1 MLDLLIIGGTV
12 VDGTGAEPRRADI
25 GVRDGVISTIAEPG
39 SITEE
44 AARTI
49 DATNRVIAPG
59 FIDLHTHYD
68 AQLLW
73 DPTAGPSPLHGVT
86 TVLGGNCG
94 FTIAPLADG
103 DADWVMRM
111 MARVEGM
118 PLETL
123 RQGPAW
129 DWHTFGEWLSRLDGH
144 LAVNAGFLVGHSTVR
159 RAVMGEA
166 ATDAVASAEQIA
178 AMVELVHEALASG
191 ALGFSSSLGEAHT
204 DGDGR
209 PIPSRAAA
217 PEEFLALAA
226 AVGDH
231 EGTTIEFIPA
241 VGEIPLDRIELM
253 TGMSLAANR
262 PLNWNL
268 LGSLS
273 PTEIFEQQL
282 TASDHATAHGAR
294 VVALT
299 LPDLMRLRAS
309 RMLNDLPGWRD
320 VIRLPDDERRAA
332 IRDPEVRQRLHD
344 GAAQAS
350 ARGLAALADW
360 DLIELADG
368 LPADSSSASVDQ
380 YIGRTIASIAAEL
393 DADPVD
399 VLIDMVLPDRLP
411 LTMVLPSL
419 VPSLG
424 SSDEGWVERAKV
436 WTDDRVVLG
445 GSDAGAHLDLMCH
458 ANYTT
463 VVLGE
468 AVRDRGVI
476 SLAEAVRQ
484 LTDVPARLYGLTGR
498 GRVVQG
504 WIADLVVF
512 DPATVG
518 SDPARARHDLPGGG
532 YRLFAESRGID
543 HVFVGGTEAVRD
555 GAMTGELGGTL
566 LRSGR
571 DTETVTV
578 PGTAGVV
585 S

>member
-1 MLDLLIIGGTV
+1 MLDLLLTGGTV
-12 VDGTGAEPRRADI
+12 VDGTGSTPRLADV
-25 GVRDGVISTIAEPG
+25 GVRDGVIVTIADVG
-39 SITEE
+39 SIDE
-44 AARTI
+44 
-49 DATNRVIAPG
+49 DATTTVDVTDRVIAPG
-59 FIDLHTHYD
+59 FVDLHTHYD

-73 DPTAGPSPLHGVT
+73 DPSAGPSPLHGVT
-86 TVLGGNCG
+86 TVIGGNCG

-129 DWHTFGEWLSRLDGH
+129 DWHTFGQWLDRLDGH
-144 LAVNAGFLVGHSTVR
+144 LVVNAGFLVGHSTVR
-159 RAVMGEA
+159 RAAMGDA
-166 ATDAVASAEQIA
+166 ATIDPATPEQIA
-178 AMVELVHEALASG
+178 AMVELVHEALSSG

-226 AVGDH
+226 AVRDH
-231 EGTTIEFIPA
+231 EGTTLEFIPA
-241 VGEIPLDRIELM
+241 VGEIPADRIELM
-253 TGMSLAANR
+253 TAMSLTANR

-282 TASDHATAHGAR
+282 TSSDHAAAHGAT

-309 RMLNDLPGWRD
+309 RMLNELPGWRD

-332 IRDPEVRQRLHD
+332 IADPEVRQRLHD

-350 ARGLAALADW
+350 AAGLAALSDW
-360 DLIELADG
+360 NLIELADG
-368 LPADSSSASVDQ
+368 PAGSSVDVDQ
-380 YIGRTIASIAAEL
+380 YVGRTIASITEEL
-393 DADPVD
+393 GADPVD
-399 VLIDMVLPDRLP
+399 VLIDVVLPDRLP

-419 VPSLG
+419 WPSLG
-424 SSDEGWVERAKV
+424 SSDEGWVARAKV
-436 WTDDRVVLG
+436 WADDRVVLG

-476 SLAEAVRQ
+476 SLSEAVRQ
-484 LTDVPARLYGLTGR
+484 MTDVPARLYGLVSR
-498 GRVVQG
+498 GQVAEG

-512 DPATVG
+512 DPVTVG
-518 SDPARARHDLPGGG
+518 SEPARARHDLPAGG
-532 YRLFAESRGID
+532 YRLFAESTGVD
-543 HVFVGGTEAVRD
+543 HVFVGGTEVVRHGVLT
-555 GAMTGELGGTL
+555 GALGGTL

-578 PGTAGVV
+578 PGAASVA